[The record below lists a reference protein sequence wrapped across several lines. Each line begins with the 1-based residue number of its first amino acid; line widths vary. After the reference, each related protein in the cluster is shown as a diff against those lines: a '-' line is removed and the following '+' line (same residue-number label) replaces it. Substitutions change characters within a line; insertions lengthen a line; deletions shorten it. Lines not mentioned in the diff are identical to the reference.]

1 MGNQRKQLMLEERY
15 QIKAF
20 CKLNFSTRT
29 IAEELALVIKRC
41 QMSSLAPALKNIA
54 QQQMQIRRK
63 ATKYTKYT
71 KYTKCSTSL
80 KERVR

>member
-63 ATKYTKYT
+63 ATK
-71 KYTKCSTSL
+71 CSTSL

>member
-71 KYTKCSTSL
+71 KCSTSL